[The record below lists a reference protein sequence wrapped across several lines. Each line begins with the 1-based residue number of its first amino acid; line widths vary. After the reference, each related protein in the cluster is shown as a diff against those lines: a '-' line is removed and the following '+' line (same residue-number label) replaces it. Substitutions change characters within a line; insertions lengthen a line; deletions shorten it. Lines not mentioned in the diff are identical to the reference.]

1 MPAPGLAVRIDGR
14 QVSQFQKTLRA
25 WATDQLP
32 FATAA
37 ALTDTARAARAHVQD
52 GLSEHFKLRNQGLRN
67 AIAYLP
73 ANKRDR
79 PIAAYVGV
87 RPWASFLVLQA
98 LGGRK
103 VPRKGHR
110 IAVPTEA
117 VRRTSSGRVRKAD
130 QPSKLR
136 DQEELIVPMLGKTI
150 ALRRRSGVV
159 TYYVLVRSARI
170 EPRWPFEREVRETV
184 EARLGEFFG
193 RRLDE
198 ALRTAR
204 G

>member
-1 MPAPGLAVRIDGR
+1 MARSFGLRIDAR
-14 QVSQFQKTLRA
+14 EVDRFKKTLKA

-52 GLSEHFKLRNQGLRN
+52 GLAEHFKLRNQGLRN
-67 AIAYLP
+67 AIAYRA
-73 ANKRDR
+73 ANKRDN
-79 PIAAYVGV
+79 PIAAVVGV

-103 VPRKGHR
+103 LPKGGHR
-110 IAVPTEA
+110 IAVPQAA
-117 VRRTSSGRVRKAD
+117 VKRTASGRVRKPD
-130 QPSKLR
+130 QPRTLR
-136 DQEELIVPMLGKTI
+136 EDDHLIVPLLGKTI
-150 ALRRRSGVV
+150 ALRRKGGVV
-159 TYYVLVRSARI
+159 TYYVLVRSANI
-170 EPRWPFEREVRETV
+170 EPRWPFEREVRDTV
-184 EARLGEFFG
+184 EARLGEFFN
-193 RRLDE
+193 RRLAE